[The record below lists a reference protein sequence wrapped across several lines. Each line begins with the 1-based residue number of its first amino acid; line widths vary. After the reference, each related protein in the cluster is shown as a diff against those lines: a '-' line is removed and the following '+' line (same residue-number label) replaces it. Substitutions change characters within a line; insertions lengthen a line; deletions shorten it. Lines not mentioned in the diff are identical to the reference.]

1 MNNGCHRVME
11 GATSMAMRMQ
21 VYPTSMGAGVKLY
34 MEFLFQLFSGLSDLK
49 NCGKTVR
56 SSSK

>member
-1 MNNGCHRVME
+1 
-11 GATSMAMRMQ
+11 MAMRMQ
-21 VYPTSMGAGVKLY
+21 VYPTSMGADVNLY
-34 MEFLFQLFSGLSDLK
+34 KEFLLQLVSGLSDVK